1 MGIRNVLVATD
12 LSEASDAVV
21 AAAGA
26 IAAHTGA
33 VLHLVHAFEFEL
45 MPYVPEVRE
54 PTLYELRHR
63 NAEEQL
69 KAQAERVVPARV
81 QPANRLLLS
90 DRPHRA
96 IIEVAEDVDPDLIVI
111 GPHRE
116 APIGDRVL
124 GSTADRV
131 LRTAA
136 VPCLVMRGDL
146 DLPLERILAP
156 IDLSDAADSAL
167 DAAIEFAR
175 ELGREDSDERALVA
189 FHIVPTAFEVGGM
202 DFDRE
207 IVEPEVR
214 RAVEGA
220 AARAGVAPE
229 TIRID
234 TRWGDDP
241 ADAIR
246 RAIERERAGLVVIGT
261 HGHGRL
267 RRALIGSVAQAVA
280 RSSPV
285 PVLLVPPNP

>member
-12 LSEASDAVV
+12 LSEASEPVV
-21 AAAGA
+21 AAAAA
-26 IAAHTGA
+26 IAAHAGA

-54 PTLYELRHR
+54 PTLYDLRHR
-63 NAEEQL
+63 DAEERL
-69 KAQAERVVPARV
+69 TAQAERLVPAQV
-81 QPANRLLLS
+81 RLGKHRLLS

-96 IIEVAEDVDPDLIVI
+96 ILEVAEEVEPDLIVI

-116 APIGDRVL
+116 APIADRIL

-131 LRTAA
+131 LRTASA
-136 VPCLVMRGDL
+136 PCLIVRGDL

-175 ELGREDSDERALVA
+175 DLGNGDRGASPLVA
-189 FHIVPTAFEVGGM
+189 LHIVPSAFEVGDF

-214 RAVEGA
+214 RAAAGA
-220 AARAGVAPE
+220 AARAGVPPE
-229 TIRID
+229 SIRVD

-246 RAIERERAGLVVIGT
+246 LATERERAGLVVIGT
-261 HGHGRL
+261 HGHSRL
-267 RRALIGSVAQAVA
+267 RRALIGSVAEAVA
-280 RSSPV
+280 RSSAV